1 MSKKTCGRCTDKM
14 FLMAVHA
21 CKTFPELAKMVGQT
35 VSSTKAR
42 YKKMKESLHS
52 KGVEIPTL
60 QNQNDSAN
68 IDELVALSRKLQE
81 IS

>member
-1 MSKKTCGRCTDKM
+1 MSKKTCGRCTDQM
-14 FLMAVHA
+14 FLMAIHA
-21 CKTFPELAKMVGQT
+21 CKTFTELAKMVGQT
-35 VSSTKAR
+35 ESSTKAR
-42 YKKMKESLHS
+42 YKKMKASLHS

-60 QNQNDSAN
+60 QNQSDSAN